1 MKLVIAIIGML
12 VLIGCNAQNVK
23 NTSRPNKN
31 KVEAYSPTIFPQDT
45 TKLWVADGNIENDIV
60 TIFCQGGPKDVLSFA
75 EKGKTSWRY
84 LPNYNDYYRIYLHQ
98 ANTYNPDI
106 FRFDGEFTMKMAKRE
121 VDNSS
126 EILYRAIKYYKNKGK
141 IVWVFGHSYGAFII
155 PHYLATRPSI
165 ADKYVLISGRID
177 DPKHVVEAH
186 AKGFNGTYKEG
197 IVFSSEEN
205 RNFSDYD
212 EKDIRYYKRKQLLK
226 AAIGNILYSKA
237 LKDLDLLNSIYIYN
251 PKDERVGG
259 LNRHELDFLRVKGFQ
274 IYKTQHEHG
283 STIYGLVDALK
294 EGKVK
299 L

>member
-1 MKLVIAIIGML
+1 MKLVITIIGML
-12 VLIGCNAQNVK
+12 LLIGCNAQNVK
-23 NTSRPNKN
+23 DTSRPNKN

-45 TKLWVADGNIENDIV
+45 TKLWVADGNIENEIV
-60 TIFCQGGPKDVLSFA
+60 AIFCQGGPKDVLSFA

-84 LPNYNDYYRIYLHQ
+84 LPNYDDYYRIHLHQ

-106 FRFDGEFTMKMAKRE
+106 FRFKGEFTMKMAKKE
-121 VDNSS
+121 VDNTS
-126 EILYRAIKYYKNKGK
+126 EMLYRAIKYYKDKGK
-141 IVWVFGHSYGAFII
+141 TVWVFGHSYGSFII
-155 PHYLATRPSI
+155 PHYLATRPSV

-186 AKGFNGTYKEG
+186 ANGFNGTYKEG

-226 AAIGNILYSKA
+226 AAVGRILYSKA
-237 LKDLDLLNSIYIYN
+237 LKELDLLNSIYIYN

-259 LNRHELDFLRVKGFQ
+259 LNQYELDFLRVKGFQ